1 LLSLFFLETLHQP
14 RQLLQ
19 ISNAASGDVREEE
32 ATEDEFRLG
41 GQPPLARNKES
52 RRVRRFSRHR
62 TASGDAAAAEYL
74 EAGAPRIQSPVA
86 VRRSRIH
93 QLSGGRPASPTE
105 SSEVSQERQHSDL
118 LASRRTASRSA
129 SRHRHR
135 LRSGNLSPVRGE
147 TVAAVDSVEQLV
159 VRHRVAGI
167 QRSFT
172 QVLKDSSEKRAA
184 AEAATASSS
193 RRPLRDQAEQSIV
206 NRILKEVGVRATSP
220 SSALPEA
227 GAAEEGRRGESRQL
241 LKEPDKQK
249 SWYQKAA
256 SKIGLKTSSGDTAA
270 AIVVTEKA
278 TVNSTE
284 APMRESKSIPNAAS
298 KEGENS
304 GNKFESPELK
314 KKTEREGF
322 VCRERTESV
331 CSDNLPDLSLVQEDR
346 LEADKPYLDEEVSTN
361 AEEAEQSRQGSFP
374 ASPLLLV
381 KELDKSGLFLTS
393 FDHDDE
399 EEEDEEDLDLMSR
412 ISEAAAD
419 PIVCQEEL
427 PCGSP
432 APHLEAMRPM
442 LKEQVSLLLEAV
454 LRPPET
460 SRQTGILHREHV
472 EESLVEKITDVINR
486 TLSDQA
492 AAVKDFDTVTC
503 PAVPKSTTAEK
514 DKETDMSMALE
525 SRDMSMAL
533 ARVENNKAD
542 CDCCGD
548 GDLSEQDNVY
558 DVFDLREDKKM
569 MILKVRKNITDYGL
583 L

>member
-1 LLSLFFLETLHQP
+1 
-14 RQLLQ
+14 
-19 ISNAASGDVREEE
+19 
-32 ATEDEFRLG
+32 
-41 GQPPLARNKES
+41 
-52 RRVRRFSRHR
+52 
-62 TASGDAAAAEYL
+62 
-74 EAGAPRIQSPVA
+74 
-86 VRRSRIH
+86 
-93 QLSGGRPASPTE
+93 
-105 SSEVSQERQHSDL
+105 
-118 LASRRTASRSA
+118 
-129 SRHRHR
+129 
-135 LRSGNLSPVRGE
+135 VRGE
-147 TVAAVDSVEQLV
+147 TVAVVDSVEQLV

-184 AEAATASSS
+184 AAEAATGSSS
-193 RRPLRDQAEQSIV
+193 RRPLRDQAQQSIV
-206 NRILKEVGVRATSP
+206 NRILKEVGVRPTSP
-220 SSALPEA
+220 SSALPEE

-256 SKIGLKTSSGDTAA
+256 SKIGLKTSSSGDTAA
-270 AIVVTEKA
+270 AIVVTE
-278 TVNSTE
+278 E
-284 APMRESKSIPNAAS
+284 AAVQSAEEPMRESKSIPNVAS
-298 KEGENS
+298 KEGDSN
-304 GNKFESPELK
+304 GTKFESPELK

-361 AEEAEQSRQGSFP
+361 AAEAEQSRQGSFP

-381 KELDKSGLFLTS
+381 RELDKSGLFLTS
-393 FDHDDE
+393 FDHD

-412 ISEAAAD
+412 ISETAAD
-419 PIVCQEEL
+419 HVLCQEEL

-454 LRPPET
+454 LRPPEAAK
-460 SRQTGILHREHV
+460 QTGRQLREHV

-492 AAVKDFDTVTC
+492 AAVQDFDPVIC
-503 PAVPKSTTAEK
+503 PAVPKSSTAEK
-514 DKETDMSMALE
+514 DEETDMSMALE

-533 ARVENNKAD
+533 ARVENSKAD

-548 GDLSEQDNVY
+548 GDMSEQENVY
-558 DVFDLREDKKM
+558 DVFDLREDKKSGD
-569 MILKVRKNITDYGL
+569 LKSKKKYHRLWVTVIDYNCSTTGKPTRSFATERVSL
-583 L
+583 DSV